1 MLANEGGT
9 NDNRVTYSD
18 ENISHILYVHHTI
31 YDKLI
36 LNKEKLILLH
46 DGFPTKAIE
55 FDLMW
60 VYFLT

>member
-1 MLANEGGT
+1 M
-9 NDNRVTYSD
+9 
-18 ENISHILYVHHTI
+18 LYVHHTI

-36 LNKEKLILLH
+36 LNEDKLILMH
-46 DGFPTKAIE
+46 DRFPRKAIE